1 MNPDDAGF
9 QVEGADTVD
18 SVDFFAPHGL
28 DVDEESSSDPNLAS
42 GLGGGFHVEFVDAP
56 PRSWA
61 AGTSQS
67 STDLEVDCSDVGFQI
82 TLPTASLSNV
92 KVLGMHLTF

>member
-1 MNPDDAGF
+1 M
-9 QVEGADTVD
+9 
-18 SVDFFAPHGL
+18 
-28 DVDEESSSDPNLAS
+28 DEESSSEQNLAS

-67 STDLEVDCSDVGFQI
+67 STDLDVGCSGVGFQI
-82 TLPTASLSNV
+82 TLPTASLNNV
-92 KVLGMHLTF
+92 KVLGMRLTI